1 MTARDDSPPSS
12 SRVASAGRAGAGG
25 AAVSTSLVLTLALQ
39 SAVPPFATDMY
50 TPAFPR
56 VTADLATSASLVG
69 LTLTTF
75 FLGMA
80 LGQLLGGP
88 LSDQRGRRIPMIV
101 GGVICTL
108 GAIGCALAPSI
119 WVLIVF
125 RVVQGF
131 GGGLAAVVARAV
143 VVDVAKGDLLA
154 RVMSI
159 MMALGGLAPM
169 VAPVFGGA
177 VLTLGGTWRTVF
189 WCLVGFGLL
198 MTITAIVFVP
208 ESLPPERRHGG
219 GLPQFATGLSEVL
232 RIRVYVGYMLT
243 AALSGFTMMAYIA
256 NSSYVLQEMK
266 GVAPMPFALFFA
278 STALAQILLSIV
290 NAKIVGR
297 FRPRTLIGFGLAL
310 ATLAVAALTVGVFA
324 LETPLL
330 LTCGGFLVLMAVQA
344 FIFGNAS
351 ALAADQARHV
361 AGAAS
366 AVLGVAQAVAMA
378 VAAPLASSG
387 GATTAV
393 PMIWVMIVGIVGS
406 LFSFLVLAQAR
417 SNQAASRPH

>member
-1 MTARDDSPPSS
+1 MTARDNSPPSS

-219 GLPQFATGLSEVL
+219 GLRQFATGLSEVL

-310 ATLAVAALTVGVFA
+310 ATVAVAALTVGVFA

-330 LTCGGFLVLMAVQA
+330 LTCGGFLILMAVQA

-406 LFSFLVLAQAR
+406 LFSFLVLARAR